1 MNSRAA
7 AAGMGNKGNFLDWA
21 SERRNYS
28 KYAGKIGAGCRFT
41 SMPDAAAAA
50 AAAATAPGRR
60 RFIFILICTVW
71 LVLAGGRVV
80 LIRPIAL

>member
-1 MNSRAA
+1 
-7 AAGMGNKGNFLDWA
+7 MGNKGNFLDWA

-50 AAAATAPGRR
+50 AAATAPGRR